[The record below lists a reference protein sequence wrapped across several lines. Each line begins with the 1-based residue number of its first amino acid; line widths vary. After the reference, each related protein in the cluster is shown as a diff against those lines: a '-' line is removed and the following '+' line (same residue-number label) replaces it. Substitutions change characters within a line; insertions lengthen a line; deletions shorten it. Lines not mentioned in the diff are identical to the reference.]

1 MGFKNNFYIA
11 ASSVMLI
18 GEDGKPMGV
27 MSPGKA
33 KAIANDRDLP
43 LVCVNPAA
51 HPPVYRLGNPPKDG
65 ITTATVRLMG
75 ENGEQFGVI
84 SSEEARKIAD
94 ERGLDII
101 VVAPNQDP
109 QVARLGDRGKYEY
122 EQKKKKRGKIRVDD
136 LQLFALSLPTT
147 IWYLLFPIKRT
158 LKLCLLLLLKLT

>member
-51 HPPVYRLGNPPKDG
+51 NPPVYRLGNPPKDG

-101 VVAPNQDP
+101 VVAPNQDRRWP
-109 QVARLGDRGKYEY
+109 DLATAASTNTNRRKRSAKWKRRTVRQPRLPKSRNCVSRATVAM
-122 EQKKKKRGKIRVDD
+122 
-136 LQLFALSLPTT
+136 PTVNVS
-147 IWYLLFPIKRT
+147 
-158 LKLCLLLLLKLT
+158 